1 MRGGHDPVTAKLA
14 RAAARLNVQANASKA
29 LPALVLMTDDDR
41 LPDPLP
47 AVRALPDGSLVV
59 LRARDSVRRAAMA
72 TKLMEIARA
81 CGIRVLIADD
91 PELAVRCGAH
101 GVHFPEI
108 RIGEAARWRARRPRW
123 LITCAAHSLSSCAR
137 SHAAHADAAFLAP
150 VFATMSHP
158 EGPYLGAFRARAIAL
173 ASPLPLYALGGI
185 DAKNAARLANAAFAG
200 FAAIGGL
207 AHDR

>member
-1 MRGGHDPVTAKLA
+1 VTAKLA

-123 LITCAAHSLSSCAR
+123 LITCAAHPKCYVLEMFPYPSGRIHMGHVRNYTMGDVLAR
-137 SHAAHADAAFLAP
+137 FRRAQGFNVLHPMGWDAF
-150 VFATMSHP
+150 
-158 EGPYLGAFRARAIAL
+158 G
-173 ASPLPLYALGGI
+173 LPAE
-185 DAKNAARLANAAFAG
+185 NAARDKGVNPRDWTYANIAAMRAS
-200 FAAIGGL
+200 
-207 AHDR
+207 